1 MTSGR
6 NILQYVAGGNVLTA
20 CYTLPMQSERL
31 RPYFFL
37 SLLIGAIALTA
48 LIFRPFLE
56 PLALAAVFAV
66 VLREPCKRI
75 SKLLGDWP
83 SVAALIT
90 VVASVL
96 VILLPLALIGALV
109 ANEARDLFVSLESQ
123 SGRNAIAEFF
133 LRLNATYGDLV
144 PGFEDFSR
152 TVSANI
158 DTYARTALEWLV
170 EHAGAI
176 FSGISG
182 FLLSLF
188 IFFIALYYLLRD
200 GTRVREALVKLSPLT
215 DSEDEAILEHLSRA
229 VNSVVKGSLMIAL
242 IQGALAGVGFAL
254 FGVPHAALW
263 GTVTAVAAL
272 VPGIGTALV
281 FLPAVAF
288 LFITG
293 STIPAVGLLVWGTFA
308 VGLID
313 NLLGPRLIGRGMR
326 LHPLLI
332 LLAVLGGILFFGPV
346 GVLLGPLSLS
356 LLFALLTIYAGDSK
370 EDSGSV
376 SNSG

>member
-1 MTSGR
+1 
-6 NILQYVAGGNVLTA
+6 
-20 CYTLPMQSERL
+20 MQSERL